1 MGAAVAAPASEY
13 GMCTE
18 ALFYYRERN
27 IHAREV
33 CRWKW
38 VFNRAELVFAPLEI
52 NIHIWRFCWR
62 WQYRS
67 SQSITPG
74 GCHAST
80 VRGLFDCSSHL
91 TDVPSE
97 FAHQNERKRDC
108 DASTADSVPT
118 PLIRRRSETMRDG
131 KRGQVIYANAKST
144 CPQIILNEDAR
155 VVCGI
160 FLMEL

>member
-1 MGAAVAAPASEY
+1 MGVQQSRTGVCSLENNKDTYVALLVPADGSTAVQHKSKH
-13 GMCTE
+13 
-18 ALFYYRERN
+18 
-27 IHAREV
+27 HARWMT
-33 CRWKW
+33 C
-38 VFNRAELVFAPLEI
+38 
-52 NIHIWRFCWR
+52 
-62 WQYRS
+62 QYSARV
-67 SQSITPG
+67 I
-74 GCHAST
+74 
-80 VRGLFDCSSHL
+80 RLFEPSDG
-91 TDVPSE
+91 PSE

-160 FLMEL
+160 FVMEL